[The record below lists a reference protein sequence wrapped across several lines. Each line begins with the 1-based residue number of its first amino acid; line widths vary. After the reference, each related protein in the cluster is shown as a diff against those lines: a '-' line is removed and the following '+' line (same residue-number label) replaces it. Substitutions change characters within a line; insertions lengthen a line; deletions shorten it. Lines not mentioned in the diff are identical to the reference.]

1 MMRKCAPRVQAVV
14 IPSESS
20 EFADELG
27 RLLTEVGRSA
37 GSFLTAEC
45 SPPLDIYET
54 DDGFEIAMD
63 LPGVEISAIRV
74 VAKGNAVLIA
84 GEKTPRRGRGDSSF
98 HLVERSYGRF
108 ARVARLTKPCD
119 SSQARATLVNGE
131 LRVSLP
137 KIADRRGRTTT
148 HPDRGRP
155 PALVIRLLFI
165 GDIVGRP
172 GRELIRRGL
181 AAIRD
186 YHQIDL
192 VIANVENA
200 AAGFGITR
208 EIGDELLD
216 RGLDVMTSGNHIWD
230 RKEAIDYIGAEP
242 RLLRPA
248 NFPAG
253 VPGNGSYVTRT
264 AGGVSVGV
272 VNVMGRVFMVAI
284 DDPFAV
290 VLKEIEALKQ
300 RARVIFVD
308 FHAEATS
315 EKIAMGWHL
324 DGKVT
329 AMVGTHTHVQTADDR
344 ILPRGPLT

>member
-1 MMRKCAPRVQAVV
+1 
-14 IPSESS
+14 
-20 EFADELG
+20 
-27 RLLTEVGRSA
+27 
-37 GSFLTAEC
+37 
-45 SPPLDIYET
+45 
-54 DDGFEIAMD
+54 
-63 LPGVEISAIRV
+63 
-74 VAKGNAVLIA
+74 
-84 GEKTPRRGRGDSSF
+84 
-98 HLVERSYGRF
+98 
-108 ARVARLTKPCD
+108 
-119 SSQARATLVNGE
+119 
-131 LRVSLP
+131 
-137 KIADRRGRTTT
+137 
-148 HPDRGRP
+148 
-155 PALVIRLLFI
+155 VIRLLFI

-181 AAIRD
+181 TAIRN

-248 NFPAG
+248 NFPAA

-344 ILPRGPLT
+344 ILPRGTAYLTDVGMTGPHDSIIGVEVEAALGRFLTGMPARFETAEGNPRLNAVIVEADEETGRALEIERISYSLEELTDLANV